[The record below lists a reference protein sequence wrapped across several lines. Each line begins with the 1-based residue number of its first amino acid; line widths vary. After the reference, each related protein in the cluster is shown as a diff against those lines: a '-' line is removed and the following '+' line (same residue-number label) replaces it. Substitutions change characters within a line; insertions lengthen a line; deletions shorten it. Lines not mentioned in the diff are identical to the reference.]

1 MAAAR
6 YASDAQRSPAARGLS
21 AAVAVRDRH
30 AAVAAERLGADLDA
44 RRVLPALVLGE
55 VDEPDDA
62 GDVLLRETP
71 RHELVAAQVVLDVAL
86 EDAVEDRVRR
96 QGVLVALVVAQL

>member
-6 YASDAQRSPAARGLS
+6 YAPDAQRSPAARGLS

-62 GDVLLRETP
+62 LHVLLGQAP
-71 RHELVAAQVVLDVAL
+71 CDELVAAQIVLHVAL
-86 EDAVEDRVRR
+86 EDAVEDRVGRER
-96 QGVLVALVVAQL
+96 VL